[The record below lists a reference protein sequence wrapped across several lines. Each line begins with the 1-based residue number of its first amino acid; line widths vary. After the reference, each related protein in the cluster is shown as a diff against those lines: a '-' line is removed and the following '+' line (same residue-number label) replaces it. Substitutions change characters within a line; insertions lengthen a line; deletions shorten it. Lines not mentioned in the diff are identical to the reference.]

1 MNLDSNIVQKTIQSL
16 LTDVAPKVLTSP
28 DISILTDNIQTIPEH
43 SSSSSSSSSSEGE
56 APTITRHKTEQKNSE
71 KKRHDDDDPVIEL
84 YEQMNAANI
93 EFNTQTNSGC
103 LKFQESEIDIQ
114 VNESTFIPAGHQHR
128 LTYPGKDLCVLIEV
142 QTGDY
147 LGEDDIVRLEDT
159 YGRT

>member
-43 SSSSSSSSSSEGE
+43 SSSSSSSSSSSQKKHKEDKGEGE
-56 APTITRHKTEQKNSE
+56 APTITRHKTEQKINE
-71 KKRHDDDDPVIEL
+71 KKHHDDHINDDDDPVIEL

-114 VNESTFIPAGHQHR
+114 SQVPYPESMSE
-128 LTYPGKDLCVLIEV
+128 K
-142 QTGDY
+142 Y
-147 LGEDDIVRLEDT
+147 L
-159 YGRT
+159 